1 MDSNTDNAQ
10 EMDMSASNN
19 TQDSKSLHHEQHFD
33 ISSLHI
39 VKSEIDASI
48 NQVEAALDLYMS
60 DQSNT
65 VGLFDSADAIKQ
77 VSGILR
83 LMQMDG
89 AIELCDAIHQILV
102 HICKD
107 LDAADDDQITA
118 LSEGLMTLSRY
129 LEFVLLRET
138 LSPQLLLPITN
149 KINRLLNKPII
160 TEGQFLLHH
169 IDDGLIQRNLS
180 ILVKPT
186 TITTRTSDKDRAHLT
201 RLFQTGLSN
210 FLKKKATANDFIY
223 MQKAVGHIA
232 DREPQNAEGLYWQ
245 IAKQVIG
252 TLDQNTF
259 LSEGRKRILAQM
271 ERRVA
276 RKSDSISRLSQTSA
290 IADVLTLTA
299 ISPQTSNEI
308 LTALGLTTT
317 IKPDHDVV
325 DHKQFLF
332 GPDQAVVHEVSQLIH
347 ENIIKIKEL
356 VDLIVNDEQQEDALI
371 NLSLQL
377 NVLGQT
383 LEVLT
388 LSQAGKGLVEQSRQ
402 VAHWPKMPDENQIN
416 TLMDRLLDSENAIIL
431 MEQTHTPG
439 VVMSPFTNLR
449 VSLHKLIEARQLFVE
464 ESRVNLTTVMQA
476 LLAYLDNNNDVQK
489 LEGMADI
496 CESVAGAMA
505 FLSAPRGEAIL
516 KNTANY
522 IKEKFSAD
530 HQPDANAI
538 AHLTDAIVSVDY
550 VLEGIATKKPAGEQP
565 YGYGE
570 TGLAILGYPVKSA
583 A

>member
-1 MDSNTDNAQ
+1 
-10 EMDMSASNN
+10 MSASNN

-48 NQVEAALDLYMS
+48 NQVEAALNLYME

-65 VGLFDSADAIKQ
+65 VGLFDSADSIKQ

-83 LMQMDG
+83 LLQMDG
-89 AIELCDAIHQILV
+89 AIELCDAIQLILV
-102 HICKD
+102 HICEHAD
-107 LDAADDDQITA
+107 SADDSQITA

-149 KINRLLNKPII
+149 KINRLLNRPMI

-169 IDDGLIQRNLS
+169 IDDGLIQKNLS
-180 ILVKPT
+180 VLVKPSA
-186 TITTRTSDKDRAHLT
+186 ITEKTKDKDRVHLA
-201 RLFQTGLSN
+201 RLFQIGLSN
-210 FLKKKATANDFIY
+210 LLQKKAKANDFTY
-223 MQKAVGHIA
+223 MQTAVGHIA

-245 IAKQVIG
+245 IAKQVIA

-259 LSEGRKRILAQM
+259 LSDGRKRILAQM
-271 ERRVA
+271 ERRIA
-276 RKSDSISRLSQTSA
+276 RKSDAISRLSQTSA
-290 IADVLTLTA
+290 IADLLTMTA
-299 ISPQTSNEI
+299 ISPESSNTT
-308 LTALGLTTT
+308 LTALGLSTT
-317 IKPDHDVV
+317 IKPDRDVL

-332 GPDQAVVHEVSQLIH
+332 GPDQAVVHEVSQLVH
-347 ENIIKIKEL
+347 ENIIKIKEQ
-356 VDLIVNDEQQEDALI
+356 VDLIVNDEQQEDALTS
-371 NLSLQL
+371 LSLQL
-377 NVLGQT
+377 KELGQT

-388 LSQAGKGLVEQSRQ
+388 LSQAGKGLVDQSSQ
-402 VAHWPKMPDENQIN
+402 IANWPKIPDENQIN

-449 VSLHKLIEARQLFVE
+449 VSLHQLIEARHLLVA
-464 ESRVNLTTVMQA
+464 ESRANLTTVMQA
-476 LLAYLDNNNDVQK
+476 LLGYLDNNNDVQK
-489 LEGMADI
+489 LEGIADI
-496 CESVAGAMA
+496 CESVAGAMV

-516 KNTANY
+516 QNAANY
-522 IKEKFSAD
+522 IKDKFNPD
-530 HQPDANAI
+530 HQPDAESI
-538 AHLTDAIVSVDY
+538 ANLTDAIVSVDY

-570 TGLAILGYPVKSA
+570 TGLAKLGYPVKSA

>member
-1 MDSNTDNAQ
+1 
-10 EMDMSASNN
+10 MSASNN

-48 NQVEAALDLYMS
+48 NQVEAALNLYMT
-60 DQSNT
+60 DPSNT
-65 VGLFDSADAIKQ
+65 VGLFDSADSMNQ

-89 AIELCDAIHQILV
+89 AIELCDAIHLILV

-107 LDAADDDQITA
+107 LDAVDDSQITA

-149 KINRLLNKPII
+149 KIHRLLGKPMIS
-160 TEGQFLLHH
+160 EGQFLLHH

-180 ILVKPT
+180 TLVKPT
-186 TITTRTSDKDRAHLT
+186 AITTRTSDKDRAYLT
-201 RLFQTGLSN
+201 RLFQTGLSSM
-210 FLKKKATANDFIY
+210 LQKKAKAHDFLY
-223 MQKAVGHIA
+223 MQTAVAHIA
-232 DREPQNAEGLYWQ
+232 DREPQSAEGLYWQ
-245 IAKQVIG
+245 IAKQVIS
-252 TLDQNTF
+252 TLDQNTY

-271 ERRVA
+271 ERRIT

-299 ISPQTSNEI
+299 ISPQSSNTT
-308 LTALGLTTT
+308 LTALGLSTT
-317 IKPDHDVV
+317 IKPDQDVL
-325 DHKQFLF
+325 DHKHFLF
-332 GPDQAVVHEVSQLIH
+332 GPDQAVVHEVSLLVH
-347 ENIIKIKEL
+347 ENIKKIKEL
-356 VDLIVNDEQQEDALI
+356 VDLIVNNEQQDDGLT

-377 NVLGQT
+377 KELGQT
-383 LEVLT
+383 LEILT
-388 LSQAGKGLVEQSRQ
+388 LDHAGKGLVDQSSQ
-402 VAHWPKMPDENQIN
+402 VATWPKMPDETQIN

-449 VSLHKLIEARQLFVE
+449 VSLHQLIDARNLVVA
-464 ESRVNLTTVMQA
+464 ESRTNLTTVMQA

-496 CESVAGAMA
+496 CESVAGAMV
-505 FLSAPRGEAIL
+505 FLNAPRGHAIL
-516 KNTANY
+516 LNAANY
-522 IKEKFSAD
+522 IKEKFSPE
-530 HQPDANAI
+530 HQPNAESI

-550 VLEGIATKKPAGEQP
+550 VLEGMATKKPAGEQP
-565 YGYGE
+565 YGFGE
-570 TGLAILGYPVKSA
+570 VGLAKLGYPVKSA

>member
-1 MDSNTDNAQ
+1 
-10 EMDMSASNN
+10 MSASNN

-48 NQVEAALDLYMS
+48 NQVESALDLFMS
-60 DQSNT
+60 DDSNT
-65 VGLFDSADAIKQ
+65 VGLFDSADSIQQ

-83 LMQMDG
+83 LLQMDG

-102 HICKD
+102 HICKK
-107 LDAADDDQITA
+107 LDAADDNQIIA

-138 LSPQLLLPITN
+138 LSPQLLLPVTN

-160 TEGQFLLHH
+160 AEGRFLLHH
-169 IDDGLIQRNLS
+169 IDDALIQRNLS
-180 ILVKPT
+180 TLVKPT
-186 TITTRTSDKDRAHLT
+186 AITDKTSDKDRAYLT

-210 FLKKKATANDFIY
+210 VLKKKTKSNDFVF
-223 MQKAVGHIA
+223 MQKAVAHIA

-245 IAKQVIG
+245 IAKQVIS
-252 TLDQNTF
+252 TLDENTF
-259 LSEGRKRILAQM
+259 LSDGRKRILAQM
-271 ERRVA
+271 ERRIA
-276 RKSDSISRLSQTSA
+276 RKTDSISRLSQTNA
-290 IADVLTLTA
+290 IADVLTMTA
-299 ISPQTSNEI
+299 ISPQSSHEM
-308 LTALGLTTT
+308 LTAFGLDIM
-317 IKPDHDVV
+317 IKPDHDVL
-325 DHKQFLF
+325 DHKHFLF
-332 GPDQAVVHEVSQLIH
+332 GPDQAVVHEVSQLVH
-347 ENIIKIKEL
+347 ESILKIKEL
-356 VDLIVNDEQQEDALI
+356 VDLIVNNEQPDDALTT
-371 NLSLQL
+371 LSLQL
-377 NVLGQT
+377 KELGQT

-388 LSQAGKGLVEQSRQ
+388 LSQAGKGLVEQSSQ
-402 VAHWPKMPDENQIN
+402 VTSWSSMPDENQIN

-449 VSLHKLIEARQLFVE
+449 VSLHQLIDARQLLVT
-464 ESRVNLTTVMQA
+464 ESRANLTTVMQA
-476 LLAYLDNNNDVQK
+476 LLGYLDNNNDVQK

-496 CESVAGAMA
+496 CESVAGAMS

-516 KNTANY
+516 QNAAKY
-522 IKEKFSAD
+522 IKDKFNAD
-530 HQPDANAI
+530 QHPDAESI
-538 AHLTDAIVSVDY
+538 ANLTDAIVSVDY

-570 TGLAILGYPVKSA
+570 TGLAKLGYPVKSA

>member
-1 MDSNTDNAQ
+1 
-10 EMDMSASNN
+10 MSASNN

-48 NQVEAALDLYMS
+48 NQVEAALNLYME
-60 DQSNT
+60 DHSNT
-65 VGLFDSADAIKQ
+65 VGLFDSADSIKQ
-77 VSGILR
+77 VTGILR
-83 LMQMDG
+83 LMRMDG
-89 AIELCDAIHQILV
+89 AIELCDAIHQILA
-102 HICKD
+102 HICD
-107 LDAADDDQITA
+107 NLDSADDSQITA

-149 KINRLLNKPII
+149 KINRLLGKQIVS
-160 TEGQFLLHH
+160 EGQFLLNH
-169 IDDGLIQRNLS
+169 IDDGIIQRNLS
-180 ILVKPT
+180 TLVKPT
-186 TITTRTSDKDRAHLT
+186 AITTRTSDKDRVHLT

-210 FLKKKATANDFIY
+210 MLKKKAKSNDFTY
-223 MQKAVGHIA
+223 MQTAVAHIA
-232 DREPQNAEGLYWQ
+232 DREPQSAEGLYWQ
-245 IAKQVIG
+245 IAKQVVA
-252 TLDQNTF
+252 TFDQDTY
-259 LSEGRKRILAQM
+259 LSEGRKRILSQM
-271 ERRVA
+271 ERRIA
-276 RKSDSISRLSQTSA
+276 KKSDSISRLSQTSA

-299 ISPQTSNEI
+299 ISPQSNNETLI
-308 LTALGLTTT
+308 ALGLDTT
-317 IKPDHDVV
+317 IKPDQDIV

-332 GPDQAVVHEVSQLIH
+332 GPDQAVVHEVSLLVQ

-356 VDLIVNDEQQEDALI
+356 VDLIVNNEQQEDGLSS
-371 NLSLQL
+371 LSLQL
-377 NVLGQT
+377 KELGQI

-388 LSQAGKGLVEQSRQ
+388 LGKAGKGLVDQSNQ
-402 VAHWPKMPDENQIN
+402 VINWPAMPEENQIN

-449 VSLHKLIEARQLFVE
+449 VSLQQLFDARNLLVA
-464 ESRVNLTTVMQA
+464 ESRANLTTVMEG

-496 CESVAGAMA
+496 CESVAGAML
-505 FLSAPRGEAIL
+505 FLNAPRGHAIL
-516 KNTANY
+516 QNAANY
-522 IKEKFSAD
+522 IKEKFTPE
-530 HQPDANAI
+530 HQPDAGSI

-570 TGLAILGYPVKSA
+570 TGLAKLGYPVKSA

>member
-1 MDSNTDNAQ
+1 
-10 EMDMSASNN
+10 MSASNN
-19 TQDSKSLHHEQHFD
+19 TQDSKSLHHELHFD

-48 NQVEAALDLYMS
+48 NQVESALDLFMS

-65 VGLFDSADAIKQ
+65 VGLFDSADSIQQ

-83 LMQMDG
+83 LLQMDG

-102 HICKD
+102 HVCEH
-107 LDAADDDQITA
+107 LEAADDNQITA

-138 LSPQLLLPITN
+138 LSPQLLLPVTN
-149 KINRLLNKPII
+149 KINRLLNKPMIA
-160 TEGQFLLHH
+160 EGQFLLHH
-169 IDDGLIQRNLS
+169 IDDALIQRNLS
-180 ILVKPT
+180 TLVKPSV
-186 TITTRTSDKDRAHLT
+186 ITDKTSDKDRAYLT

-210 FLKKKATANDFIY
+210 VLKKKSKTNDFTY
-223 MQKAVGHIA
+223 MQKTVGHIA

-245 IAKQVIG
+245 IAKQVIS
-252 TLDQNTF
+252 TLDENTF
-259 LSEGRKRILAQM
+259 LSDGRKRILAQM
-271 ERRVA
+271 ERRIA
-276 RKSDSISRLSQTSA
+276 RKTDSISRLSQTSA
-290 IADVLTLTA
+290 IADLLTMTA
-299 ISPQTSNEI
+299 ISPQSSHEM
-308 LTALGLTTT
+308 LTAFGLDIM
-317 IKPDHDVV
+317 IKPDQDVL

-332 GPDQAVVHEVSQLIH
+332 GPDQAVVHEVSQLVH
-347 ENIIKIKEL
+347 ESILKIKEL
-356 VDLIVNDEQQEDALI
+356 VDLIVNNEQPDDALAT
-371 NLSLQL
+371 LSLQL
-377 NVLGQT
+377 KELGQT

-388 LSQAGKGLVEQSRQ
+388 LSQAGKGLVELSTQ
-402 VAHWPKMPDENQIN
+402 VTSWSSIPDENQIN

-449 VSLHKLIEARQLFVE
+449 VSLHQLIDARQLLVT
-464 ESRVNLTTVMQA
+464 ESRANLTTVMQA
-476 LLAYLDNNNDVQK
+476 LLGYLDNNNDVQK

-496 CESVAGAMA
+496 CESVAGAMS

-516 KNTANY
+516 QNAANY
-522 IKEKFSAD
+522 IKDKFNAD
-530 HQPDANAI
+530 QQPDAESI
-538 AHLTDAIVSVDY
+538 ANLTDAIVSVDY

-570 TGLAILGYPVKSA
+570 TGLAKLGYPVKSA

>member
-1 MDSNTDNAQ
+1 
-10 EMDMSASNN
+10 MSASNN

-65 VGLFDSADAIKQ
+65 VGLFDSTDSMKQ

-83 LMQMDG
+83 LLQMDG
-89 AIELCDAIHQILV
+89 AIELCDAVHQILV
-102 HICKD
+102 HICEHAD
-107 LDAADDDQITA
+107 SADDSQITA

-160 TEGQFLLHH
+160 TEGQFLLNH

-180 ILVKPT
+180 SLVKPT
-186 TITTRTSDKDRAHLT
+186 TITEKTTDKDRAHLA

-210 FLKKKATANDFIY
+210 ILKKKAKSNDFSY

-245 IAKQVIG
+245 IAKQVIS
-252 TLDQNTF
+252 TLDQNTY

-271 ERRVA
+271 ERRIA
-276 RKSDSISRLSQTSA
+276 RKTDSISRLSQTSA
-290 IADVLTLTA
+290 IADVLTMTA
-299 ISPQTSNEI
+299 ISPQASNEI
-308 LTALGLTTT
+308 LTSLGLSTT
-317 IKPDHDVV
+317 IKPDIDVI

-332 GPDQAVVHEVSQLIH
+332 GPDQAVVHEVSQLVH

-356 VDLIVNDEQQEDALI
+356 VDLIVNNEQQDDALT

-377 NVLGQT
+377 KELGQT

-388 LSQAGKGLVEQSRQ
+388 LSQAGKGLIDQSSQ
-402 VAHWPKMPDENQIN
+402 VASWPKMPDEQQIN

-439 VVMSPFTNLR
+439 IVMSPFTNLR
-449 VSLHKLIEARQLFVE
+449 VSLHQLIEARNLLVT
-464 ESRVNLTTVMQA
+464 ESRENLTTVMQA

-489 LEGMADI
+489 LEGIADI
-496 CESVAGAMA
+496 CESVSGAMA
-505 FLSAPRGEAIL
+505 FLNAPRGHAIL
-516 KNTANY
+516 QNASNY
-522 IKEKFSAD
+522 IKEKFNIENQPSAD
-530 HQPDANAI
+530 DI

-570 TGLAILGYPVKSA
+570 TGLAKLGYPVKSA